1 MRLWRRISP
10 WIARIATALFGAAL
24 LIFALMNPVTGSENM
39 DLNDDRKTRVELSA
53 GDVME
58 QQVSIP
64 RAITQFSLRADGVK
78 EAKGLTLTVTL
89 SQGGTAVIER
99 EFSLAKTKAK
109 GKLIVDLP
117 KEAGAGEYVLRV
129 EAAGEGS
136 VKLGGGVDMLAKVN
150 DTNAEMG
157 CALRVQ
163 YVSRTWGRA
172 AIFCGALMIILSL
185 TPGGGREAKRHA

>member
-1 MRLWRRISP
+1 M
-10 WIARIATALFGAAL
+10 ALAGVAL
-24 LIFALMNPVTGSENM
+24 LAVALLNPVANSETM
-39 DLNDDRKTRVELSA
+39 DINDDRKTRLELSS

-64 RAITQFSLRADGVK
+64 CAITQFSLRADGVK
-78 EAKGLTLTVTL
+78 EAKGLTLKATL
-89 SQGGTAVIER
+89 SQGDKSVIEQ

-117 KEAGAGEYVLRV
+117 KEAGAGEYTLRV

-136 VKLGGGVDMLAKVN
+136 VKLGGGVDTLAEVN
-150 DTNAEMG
+150 GASAEMG
-157 CALRVQ
+157 CAVRVQ

-172 AIFCGALMIILSL
+172 AIFCGGLMIILSL
-185 TPGGGREAKRHA
+185 TPSGGREAKRHA

>member
-10 WIARIATALFGAAL
+10 WIARISTALFGAAL
-24 LIFALMNPVTGSENM
+24 LIFALMNPVTSSENM
-39 DLNDDRKTRVELSA
+39 DLNDDRKTRVELSS

-58 QQVSIP
+58 QQVNIP

-78 EAKGLTLTVTL
+78 EAKGLTLKVTL
-89 SQGGTAVIER
+89 SHGDKAVIEQ

-117 KEAGAGEYVLRV
+117 KEAGAGEYTLRV

-136 VKLGGGVDMLAKVN
+136 VKLGGGVDTLAKVN
-150 DTNAEMG
+150 GASAEMG
-157 CALRVQ
+157 CAVRVR

-172 AIFCGALMIILSL
+172 ALFSGGLMIILSL
-185 TPGGGREAKRHA
+185 TPSGGREAKRHA

>member
-1 MRLWRRISP
+1 MKLWRRVFP
-10 WIARIATALFGAAL
+10 WIARMATALAGVAL
-24 LIFALMNPVTGSENM
+24 LAVALLNPVANSETM
-39 DLNDDRKTRVELSA
+39 DLNDDRKTRLELLS

-64 RAITQFSLRADGVK
+64 CAITQFSLRADGVK

-89 SQGGTAVIER
+89 SQGGGAIIEQ

-117 KEAGAGEYVLRV
+117 KEAGAGEYTLRV
-129 EAAGEGS
+129 EATGEGS
-136 VKLGGGVDMLAKVN
+136 VKLGGGVETLAKVN
-150 DTNAEMG
+150 DASAEMG
-157 CALRVQ
+157 CAMRLK

-172 AIFCGALMIILSL
+172 ALFSGGLLIILALNPS
-185 TPGGGREAKRHA
+185 GGREAKRHA

>member
-10 WIARIATALFGAAL
+10 WIARIATALFGTAL

-89 SQGGTAVIER
+89 SQGGRAVIER

-172 AIFCGALMIILSL
+172 AIFCGAFMIILSL